1 MTTGAALGRKGQPS
15 EGVPPPLSKLL
26 GPVNYTVPPRGQSQ
40 IKRIFLLLLT
50 EEEQRIL
57 KINNTTP
64 PTGIVFGAPVLFEKT
79 K

>member
-64 PTGIVFGAPVLFEKT
+64 PHRNCFWSPCTL
-79 K
+79 